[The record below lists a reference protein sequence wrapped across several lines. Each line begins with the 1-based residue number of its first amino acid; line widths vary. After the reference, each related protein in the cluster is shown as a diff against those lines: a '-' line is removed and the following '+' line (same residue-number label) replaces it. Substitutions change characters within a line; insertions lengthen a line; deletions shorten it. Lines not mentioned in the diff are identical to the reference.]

1 MTMTR
6 KHYEGIAEVINKTLQ
21 QYDDVVR
28 IKSKKAGG
36 VIDWD
41 PQKEAAAVIDRLI
54 TNLLPIFEA
63 DNDRFDKNQFR
74 SAIQNTWYVFNRID
88 QKYDEDRRDF

>member
-6 KHYEGIAEVINKTLQ
+6 KHYESIAEVINKTLQ
-21 QYDDVVR
+21 QYDDVVD
-28 IKSKKAGG
+28 IKCDKAGQ

-41 PQKEAAAVIDRLI
+41 PQVEAAAVIDRLI
-54 TNLLPIFEA
+54 TNLLPVFEA

-74 SAIQNTWYVFNRID
+74 SAIQNTWYQFNRID
-88 QKYDEDRRDF
+88 QAYDEEHRDA